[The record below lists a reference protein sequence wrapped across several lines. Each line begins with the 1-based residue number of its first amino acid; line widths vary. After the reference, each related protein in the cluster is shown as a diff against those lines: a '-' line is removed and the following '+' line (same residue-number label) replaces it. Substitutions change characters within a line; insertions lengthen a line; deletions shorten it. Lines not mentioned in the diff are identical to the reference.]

1 MITASSFPEEFR
13 WAMDFGGQTFVH
25 RTVERSLLQHLAV
38 RRIGRKRNVNFRRE
52 RNDSARGVFRHF
64 LLHGDTHSAQID
76 TEFLRFDS
84 HGRAHAR
91 SQSRSDEIS
100 RRKRFTFA
108 FVVGR
113 RVSRNL

>member
-1 MITASSFPEEFR
+1 MLKSMTAYGRACVISPLGRFSVEMQSVNRKHLEI
-13 WAMDFGGQTFVH
+13 QT
-25 RTVERSLLQHLAV
+25 TLP
-38 RRIGRKRNVNFRRE
+38 N
-52 RNDSARGVFRHF
+52 
-64 LLHGDTHSAQID
+64 
-76 TEFLRFDS
+76 EFLRFDS